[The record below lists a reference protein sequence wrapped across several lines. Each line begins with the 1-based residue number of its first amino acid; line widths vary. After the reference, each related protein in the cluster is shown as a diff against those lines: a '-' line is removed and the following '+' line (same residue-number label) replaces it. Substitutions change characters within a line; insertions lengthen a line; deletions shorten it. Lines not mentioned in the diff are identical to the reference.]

1 MSDLCTRC
9 RAHPCIEGQRRC
21 ESCREYA
28 VSRQQQYRGSDRI
41 PKLRPTKGP
50 IVLTEQKRACLRWIH
65 AGGVATL
72 RTAWIVRVLFA
83 DGLIQ
88 ERPTDLADL
97 ALITGIPHEVGDRAE
112 RRSTDQADVAKQS
125 SAREVAGI
133 MMLTMN
139 GLVALER
146 GRIGALATL

>member
-9 RAHPCIEGQRRC
+9 RSHPCVEGQRRC
-21 ESCREYA
+21 EACREYA

-50 IVLTEQKRACLRWIH
+50 IVLTEQKRACLRWIA

-88 ERPTDLADL
+88 ERPSDLAPL
-97 ALITGIPHEVGDRAE
+97 TGIP
-112 RRSTDQADVAKQS
+112 ADGVM
-125 SAREVAGI
+125 V
-133 MMLTMN
+133 LTMN
-139 GLVALER
+139 GLVALEM
-146 GRIGALATL
+146 GRVGVLATP